1 MSRTARAVVLIAGFA
16 AIGLL
21 IAHLGPRLLF
31 DLLAQ
36 VGWHIVPIMVVYAAH
51 VLTRA
56 VSLWSVIVD
65 RRVRFADVLRVRLS
79 AEAVEVLTYTGP
91 FLAEPAKGWL
101 LTRRGLSATE
111 AFAAV
116 ATEYLLYTTVSAALA
131 LFGFAALATTAALP
145 PSVRPLAMMTATA
158 MAAFLVAFLFAAI
171 SGIGLIA
178 PILGSLGPVIGR
190 SRATQAAAA
199 FAPIEQLLIDF
210 LHTRPARLT
219 WVLITEA
226 IGHALFLVEIWIVFV
241 ALDVPFSLHD
251 AVVFEGGTKIGA
263 VAFFYIP
270 GQVGA
275 SEAMY
280 AALARAI
287 GLSASIGLAL
297 ALIRRLRSLAIASVG
312 LLTLSVADRH
322 TAAP

>member
-1 MSRTARAVVLIAGFA
+1 MNRTVRVVVLIAGFA
-16 AIGLL
+16 AIGVLV
-21 IAHLGPRLLF
+21 ARLGPRLLL
-31 DLLAQ
+31 DLLTR
-36 VGWHIVPIMVVYAAH
+36 VGWHILPIMAVYAAH
-51 VLTRA
+51 VLMRA

-145 PSVRPLAMMTATA
+145 PSARPLAMMTAAA
-158 MAAFLVAFLFAAI
+158 MAAFLVAFVFAAI

-190 SRATQAAAA
+190 SRATHAATA
-199 FAPIEQLLIDF
+199 FAPIERLLIDF
-210 LHTRPARLT
+210 LHTRPARLA
-219 WVLITEA
+219 WVLITEV
-226 IGHALFLVEIWIVFV
+226 IGHALFVIEIWIVFA
-241 ALDVPFSLHD
+241 ALAVPFSLHD
-251 AVVFEGGTKIGA
+251 AIVFEGSTKIGA

-280 AALARAI
+280 AALARAM
-287 GLSASIGLAL
+287 GLAASIGLTL